1 MVSMDAMKKL
11 HAHMDALLDATG
23 NQFDGLDLGHLGRL
37 RRALMAALDEVEV
50 ALGPAIVRGA
60 EQGMTYVELANAGGY
75 GSVTTIV
82 KIMKDAGASPGS
94 GRHPRNGS
102 RVRR

>member
-1 MVSMDAMKKL
+1 MVSMDDAMKRL
-11 HAHMDALLDATG
+11 DRQMTRWAAMNAGDGMALG
-23 NQFDGLDLGHLGRL
+23 QLGDL
-37 RRALMAALDEVEV
+37 RRALIGALEEVEV

-60 EQGMTYVELANAGGY
+60 EGGMTYVELAAAGGY

-94 GRHPRNGS
+94 GRHPRNRS

>member
-1 MVSMDAMKKL
+1 MVSMESMAEVWRWVDQMHTEPDLSGFKL
-11 HAHMDALLDATG
+11 A
-23 NQFDGLDLGHLGRL
+23 DLGTL
-37 RRALMAALDEVEV
+37 RRALIAALDEVEV

-60 EQGMTYVELANAGGY
+60 EEGMTYVELAAAGGY
-75 GSVTTIV
+75 GSVTTIG

-94 GRHPRNGS
+94 GRHPRNRS

>member
-1 MVSMDAMKKL
+1 MPTMVSMELNMIDRLRIGVVADHL
-11 HAHMDALLDATG
+11 IDMDLAD
-23 NQFDGLDLGHLGRL
+23 LGRL
-37 RRALMAALDEVEV
+37 RRALIAALDEVEV

-60 EQGMTYVELANAGGY
+60 EGGMTYVELAAAGGY

-94 GRHPRNGS
+94 GRHPRNRS

>member
-1 MVSMDAMKKL
+1 MVPMTDMLKL
-11 HAHMDALLDATG
+11 AI
-23 NQFDGLDLGHLGRL
+23 FDVGPDDRNLAGHTLGDLGRL
-37 RRALMAALDEVEV
+37 RRALMAALDEVED

-60 EQGMTYVELANAGGY
+60 EEGMTYVELANAGGY

-94 GRHPRNGS
+94 GRHPRNRS

>member
-1 MVSMDAMKKL
+1 MVSMTDTLKLAIFDVDSAMDRNL
-11 HAHMDALLDATG
+11 AGHALAD
-23 NQFDGLDLGHLGRL
+23 LGRL

-60 EQGMTYVELANAGGY
+60 EEGMTYVELANAGGY

-94 GRHPRNGS
+94 GRHPRNAS